1 MSFQKLSKNLAK
13 IMIVTFPLFFDFLLN
28 TLKIHSSLS
37 EVFASCLQDGKHK
50 TFIHQNKSMS
60 FEI

>member
-1 MSFQKLSKNLAK
+1 
-13 IMIVTFPLFFDFLLN
+13 MIVTFPLFFDFLLN

-50 TFIHQNKSMS
+50 TLIHQNKSMS